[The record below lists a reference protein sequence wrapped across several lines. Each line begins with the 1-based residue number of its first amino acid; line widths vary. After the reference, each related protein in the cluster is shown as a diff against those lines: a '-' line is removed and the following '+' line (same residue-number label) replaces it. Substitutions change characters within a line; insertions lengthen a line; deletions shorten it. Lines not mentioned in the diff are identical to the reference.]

1 MPRVLA
7 AQIRYQLTLLTRTPR
22 VFIFGVVMPG
32 VLLALEVGKRHASSD
47 TLTAAVAG
55 LTIFGTLSI
64 AYLSYASA
72 LVVAREDGVLRRWH
86 ASPLPAWAYF
96 TGRIV
101 AAILSADL
109 AALVVLLTGVSM
121 AGLHLGTD
129 ATASMLVAVTLGALT
144 LACAGTAITPLLP
157 SGQGANGVLAVTYV
171 PLLIFSGGFGGG
183 VQGQPHWL
191 TTLMTY
197 LPVQPVIDAATHAL
211 SHPGP
216 MPARDVVVLLVW
228 AVACLTLAARFFR
241 WDPVRPAH
249 ARRSQ
254 PA

>member
-1 MPRVLA
+1 MPSMLT

-22 VFIFGVVMPG
+22 VFIAGVLMPG
-32 VLLALEVGKRHASSD
+32 VLLALEVGKRHASTS
-47 TLTAAVAG
+47 TLTGAVAG
-55 LTIFGTLSI
+55 LTIFSTLSI
-64 AYLSYASA
+64 AYLSNASA
-72 LVVAREDGVLRRWH
+72 LVVAREDGVLRRWR

-96 TGRIV
+96 TGRMI
-101 AAILSADL
+101 AAVLSADI

-121 AGLHLGTD
+121 AGLHLSAG
-129 ATASMLVAVTLGALT
+129 ATASLIAAVSLGAFA

-191 TTLMTY
+191 TTAMTY
-197 LPVQPVIDAATHAL
+197 LPVQPVVDAATHAL
-211 SHPGP
+211 EHPGP
-216 MPARDVVVLLVW
+216 MPARDVLVLLAW
-228 AVACLTLAARFFR
+228 AAGCLALSARYFR

-249 ARRSQ
+249 ARRPQ